1 MRLVELY
8 HDHDKKMKKATFC
21 SFKKRIRIA
30 ISFLLIWLS
39 LSMTMR
45 MRRQKK
51 RTLRRVA
58 EKIRMRR
65 FRSMGRLRETL
76 LSSWE
81 TRDPSPPSS
90 TWATALFRL
99 FCFTNQSQNSER
111 FMNSLTYQKRLGKY
125 RSLVKAVLY
134 KVLRINFR
142 LF

>member
-1 MRLVELY
+1 
-8 HDHDKKMKKATFC
+8 
-21 SFKKRIRIA
+21 
-30 ISFLLIWLS
+30 
-39 LSMTMR
+39 MTMR

-90 TWATALFRL
+90 TCTLTALQ
-99 FCFTNQSQNSER
+99 C
-111 FMNSLTYQKRLGKY
+111 
-125 RSLVKAVLY
+125 
-134 KVLRINFR
+134 I
-142 LF
+142 